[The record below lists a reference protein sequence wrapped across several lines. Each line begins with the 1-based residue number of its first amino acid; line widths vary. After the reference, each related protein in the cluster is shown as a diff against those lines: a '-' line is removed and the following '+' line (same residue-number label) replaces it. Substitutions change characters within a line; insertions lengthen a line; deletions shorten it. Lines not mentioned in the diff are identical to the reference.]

1 MKRGRMN
8 WMRVLS
14 GTRRKRGLVNIQGPQ
29 TGSSFGR
36 VATYQRETRSRVSI
50 QAVNNDVA
58 IPTVMVTE
66 KPRTRPEPN
75 TNSITCA
82 RKAVALL
89 SNIVLYARENPCSSA
104 AKGGRPSL

>member
-1 MKRGRMN
+1 MKRPRMK

-14 GTRRKRGLVNIQGPQ
+14 GTRRKRGLTNIGRDPQ

-50 QAVNNDVA
+50 QAVNSDVA
-58 IPTVMVTE
+58 IPTVIVTA
-66 KPRTRPEPN
+66 KPRTGPEPN
-75 TNSITCA
+75 TNSITWA

-89 SNIVLYARENPCSSA
+89 SKMVLYARENP
-104 AKGGRPSL
+104 